1 MAISCDVEPT
11 EEVRNNVLNAPLT
24 FYLRIRTFSY
34 AKDIVQKSKA
44 KVVKKTKDA
53 VLRKNLKK
61 QTGSEPENKYTL
73 YLQATLFFV

>member
-53 VLRKNLKK
+53 ALRKNLKK
-61 QTGSEPENKYTL
+61 LTCSEPDK
-73 YLQATLFFV
+73 